1 MPKTKIPR
9 DMIID
14 AALETIRIGGE
25 ENLNVRTVAQQLD
38 CSTQPVMYQFGTIEE
53 LKRAA
58 YEKAE
63 DCHTEFLL
71 QSVNDDPMMNV
82 GLNYIRFARDEP
94 NLFRFIFQS
103 GYAREKSIEEMTNS
117 AKLEPVIEA
126 MFAGQSTDA
135 DVNSLSEEQI
145 NEVFFQLAMFVH
157 GYASLLANNDI
168 DYDENI
174 LKSILIKAYNG
185 AVHAAKHP
193 PEENK

>member
-1 MPKTKIPR
+1 MPKFKISR
-9 DMIID
+9 DEIID
-14 AALETIRIGGE
+14 AALDVVRDGGE
-25 ENLNVRTVAQQLD
+25 ENLNARTVAQTLG

-63 DCHTEFLL
+63 DFHTEFLL
-71 QSVNDDPMMNV
+71 RSTDSESMLNV

-103 GYAREKSIEEMTNS
+103 GYAREKSIEEMTKS
-117 AKLEPVIEA
+117 DKLEPVIEA
-126 MFAGQSTDA
+126 MFAGMTEGGGEG
-135 DVNSLSEEQI
+135 SLSEEQI
-145 NEVFFQLAMFVH
+145 SEVFFQLAMFVH